1 MYIYI
6 YNMYKIIN
14 ININLQHLCY
24 SISYYT
30 CNVLSNFIKHIKILY
45 VKLILKNF
53 TRRHCQ
59 KSYV

>member
-1 MYIYI
+1 
-6 YNMYKIIN
+6 MYKIIN
-14 ININLQHLCY
+14 ININLQHLYY